1 MVLHRF
7 DDTIARGIKKG
18 GGEISIGVERSSPN
32 LNEIVTPILFT
43 AELFCPILWPT
54 HKSEYANLTKHT
66 NTTIYQKEILTMNN
80 SYIELT
86 DAELEFAQGGS
97 GAGNSAFQVNSVN
110 ASNANVVIGGRGV
123 SQSGSTVIAGNIL
136 TQNAQDNS
144 TRTTTNQQWL
154 NLLSFNH

>member
-1 MVLHRF
+1 M
-7 DDTIARGIKKG
+7 
-18 GGEISIGVERSSPN
+18 N
-32 LNEIVTPILFT
+32 
-43 AELFCPILWPT
+43 
-54 HKSEYANLTKHT
+54 
-66 NTTIYQKEILTMNN
+66 TIYT
-80 SYIELT
+80 ELT

-97 GAGNSAFQVNSVN
+97 GAGNGAFQVNSID

-123 SQSGSTVIAGNIL
+123 SQTGSTVIAGNIL